1 MIKKRI
7 FKKKSKNKNIIL
19 SIIFL
24 FILCFIFIYY
34 VKFIKINKF
43 FIIPENKES
52 FYLIPNDKGGEK
64 VINLDKKSLNLIF
77 EQDNQN
83 SLFKPE
89 DLFYSIQ
96 FYTNSDLSN
105 ITTFLKEI
113 TTYNENIYKLE
124 DFFILALNSEI
135 SFEYFLLYKNFK
147 TRDIAK
153 DYCINFLPNIDNCLI
168 VDTTKF

>member
-1 MIKKRI
+1 MIKKKI

-19 SIIFL
+19 SVIFL
-24 FILCFIFIYY
+24 FILFFIYIYY
-34 VKFIKINKF
+34 VKFVKINKF
-43 FIIPENKES
+43 FIIPENKDI
-52 FYLIPNDKGGEK
+52 FYLIPKDKGGEK
-64 VINLDKKSLNLIF
+64 VTNLDKKSLNLIF
-77 EQDNQN
+77 KQDNQN

-113 TTYNENIYKLE
+113 TKYNETIYKLE

-135 SFEYFLLYKNFK
+135 SVEYFLLYKNFK

-153 DYCINFLPNIDNCLI
+153 DYCINFLPNLDNCLI